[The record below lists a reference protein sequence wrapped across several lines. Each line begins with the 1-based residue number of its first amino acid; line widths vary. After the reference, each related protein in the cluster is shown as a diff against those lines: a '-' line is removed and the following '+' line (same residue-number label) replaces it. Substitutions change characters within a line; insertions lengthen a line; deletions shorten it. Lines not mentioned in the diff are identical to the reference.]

1 MGDINHST
9 LEELNEKVGR
19 MSEEKM
25 KMEIENAKRIEVL
38 ELSKKMAED
47 ERLSQQELARETI
60 RELEETISV
69 QKQQH
74 VSSTEASKELLE
86 SMERKL
92 CAREKELDDIKVKCT
107 EKEEKLDDC
116 EDKIIML
123 SKERECD
130 KTEMEEKI
138 KLLSIREEEAN
149 EMIRQ
154 RDMLKDEICD
164 MKIVLESATIELEK
178 EKARNETNSHTIEE
192 LNEEVRRIT
201 EEKMKI
207 QNENGKSIEEGEIE
221 YVSQQV

>member
-1 MGDINHST
+1 MG
-9 LEELNEKVGR
+9 
-19 MSEEKM
+19 
-25 KMEIENAKRIEVL
+25 
-38 ELSKKMAED
+38 
-47 ERLSQQELARETI
+47 
-60 RELEETISV
+60 LEETISV

-86 SMERKL
+86 SMEGKL

-123 SKERECD
+123 SK
-130 KTEMEEKI
+130 
-138 KLLSIREEEAN
+138 REEEAN

-164 MKIVLESATIELEK
+164 MKIVLESATVELEK

-201 EEKMKI
+201 EE
-207 QNENGKSIEEGEIE
+207 
-221 YVSQQV
+221 

>member
-1 MGDINHST
+1 MKIKENLEAVNALRNENSKLKNEMSEMRIVVDDAIRGMQEEKVNNDINHST

-86 SMERKL
+86 SMEGKL

-123 SKERECD
+123 SKEREND

-138 KLLSIREEEAN
+138 KLLSTREEEAN
-149 EMIRQ
+149 EMIR
-154 RDMLKDEICD
+154 RV
-164 MKIVLESATIELEK
+164 MKC
-178 EKARNETNSHTIEE
+178 
-192 LNEEVRRIT
+192 
-201 EEKMKI
+201 
-207 QNENGKSIEEGEIE
+207 
-221 YVSQQV
+221 